1 MMSSCA
7 TSPGGAGL
15 PARWR
20 SHALDRRR
28 DLLSESLYWCIIRL
42 EGGRERRAVMEE
54 MGDVYTS
61 QVHILR
67 VQHYTIVSSDDS
79 STVIQS
85 KAATFFRGHPSTQT
99 HSSTTT

>member
-42 EGGRERRAVMEE
+42 EGGREGEKSCN
-54 MGDVYTS
+54 GGNGGCLY
-61 QVHILR
+61 
-67 VQHYTIVSSDDS
+67 
-79 STVIQS
+79 
-85 KAATFFRGHPSTQT
+85 KPSTYPT
-99 HSSTTT
+99 CATLYHRL